1 LSLIRGCECGL
12 TGKSVVTA
20 FSLSPKGLRSDA
32 AKAECR
38 PAMLPGFRFLLAA
51 IALCSSILV
60 FGLGAAALLRAAHEE
75 VAQNPSW
82 RGTPEPRLVQFEETP
97 VLAMLRIEPVAA
109 ESDILEAPASP
120 ASAQSAATEAEASAI
135 AFPTSDDDKA
145 VAPHASESS
154 PPIETAETDAPSAQ
168 TSTPAEVL
176 PAPTL
181 PGTATGSNIASVE
194 QASPASD
201 EQPLAAAPV
210 LEPMVAEPE
219 ATKTAF
225 GTPPSAVEAE
235 ATKNEVDSEQDREE
249 AKKRLRAERA
259 KERRRLAARR
269 ARLAEQAAIDPF
281 GQLIRQAQ
289 LTQQAQLAAAKRKT
303 R

>member
-1 LSLIRGCECGL
+1 MRLDRQKRSHRVLL
-12 TGKSVVTA
+12 K
-20 FSLSPKGLRSDA
+20 PKGLRSDA

-51 IALCSSILV
+51 IGLCSSILV

-82 RGTPEPRLVQFEETP
+82 RGTPEPRLAQFEETP

-120 ASAQSAATEAEASAI
+120 AAPAQSAATEAEASAI

-145 VAPHASESS
+145 VAPHASDSS
-154 PPIETAETDAPSAQ
+154 PPSETAETDAPSAQ

-210 LEPMVAEPE
+210 LELMVAEPE
-219 ATKTAF
+219 ADSATTKTATL
-225 GTPPSAVEAE
+225 GTPSAVEAE

>member
-1 LSLIRGCECGL
+1 
-12 TGKSVVTA
+12 
-20 FSLSPKGLRSDA
+20 
-32 AKAECR
+32 
-38 PAMLPGFRFLLAA
+38 MLPGFRFLLAA

-82 RGTPEPRLVQFEETP
+82 RGTPEPRLAQFEDTP

-145 VAPHASESS
+145 VAPHASDSS
-154 PPIETAETDAPSAQ
+154 PPSETAETDAPSAQ

-210 LEPMVAEPE
+210 LELMVAEPE
-219 ATKTAF
+219 ADSATTKTATL
-225 GTPPSAVEAE
+225 GTPSAVEAE

>member
-1 LSLIRGCECGL
+1 
-12 TGKSVVTA
+12 
-20 FSLSPKGLRSDA
+20 
-32 AKAECR
+32 
-38 PAMLPGFRFLLAA
+38 MLPGFRFLLAA

-82 RGTPEPRLVQFEETP
+82 RGTPEPRLAQFEETP

-120 ASAQSAATEAEASAI
+120 ASAPSAATEAEASAI

-181 PGTATGSNIASVE
+181 PGTATSSNIASVE
-194 QASPASD
+194 QASRASD

-219 ATKTAF
+219 ADAATTKTATL
-225 GTPPSAVEAE
+225 GTPPSAVDAE